1 MRLGYPEFQTLDAEI
16 LAVTATPPERGPH
29 YHQLFKFVHP
39 YLCDPGMSTIRRYG
53 LPARRGAVVLGA
65 IRALISD
72 PVFRRE
78 SFNAPAGLPRLVR
91 EENDMPAGQLEG
103 FYAIDKL
110 GIVRFARATCGS
122 DLLPSNAEIVQLLA
136 TLDSQP

>member
-1 MRLGYPEFQTLDAEI
+1 MRLGYPEFQALDAEI
-16 LAVTATPPERGPH
+16 VAVTATPPDRAPH

-39 YLCDPGMSTIRRYG
+39 YLCDPGMDTVRRYG
-53 LPARRGAVVLGA
+53 LPVRTGTVLLGT
-65 IRALISD
+65 IRSLIGD
-72 PVFRRE
+72 PVYRRE
-78 SFNAPAGLPRLVR
+78 TFNAPAGLPWLPRAEPGVSK
-91 EENDMPAGQLEG
+91 GQLDG

-110 GIVRFARATCGS
+110 GIVRFARATYGS